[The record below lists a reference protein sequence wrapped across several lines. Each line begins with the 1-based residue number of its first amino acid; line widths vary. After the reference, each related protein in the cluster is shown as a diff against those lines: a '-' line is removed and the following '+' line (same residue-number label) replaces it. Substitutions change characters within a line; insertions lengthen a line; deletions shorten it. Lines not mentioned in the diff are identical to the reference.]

1 LLNPRPCGVAETAEA
16 LIAAGR
22 KFSGSVALDP
32 PPDGDVVGVQ
42 APISEQ
48 LLDVTVRKKK
58 TQVPR
63 YRQQDDLRLKLAPFE
78 PKVILL
84 VVGWYLRFSLVLRV
98 ADKLSEK
105 QQKK

>member
-1 LLNPRPCGVAETAEA
+1 MLLLA
-16 LIAAGR
+16 
-22 KFSGSVALDP
+22 SSVF
-32 PPDGDVVGVQ
+32 
-42 APISEQ
+42 
-48 LLDVTVRKKK
+48 KW
-58 TQVPR
+58 
-63 YRQQDDLRLKLAPFE
+63 RQFE